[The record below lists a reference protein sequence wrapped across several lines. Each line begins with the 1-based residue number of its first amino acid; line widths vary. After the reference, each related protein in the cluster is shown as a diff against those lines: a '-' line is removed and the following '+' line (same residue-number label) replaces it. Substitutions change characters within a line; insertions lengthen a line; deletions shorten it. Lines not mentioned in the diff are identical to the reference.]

1 MFVPRLDMAALLVA
15 VAGAP
20 PVAAADVVGVRLAS
34 DLGASDV
41 SFLIA
46 DFSGRALT
54 RLVHT
59 HTATSEP
66 RRYGTRRAHDHEL
79 AESVPFAGTVHG
91 QVLASQTIDVELA
104 DGEFRVL
111 APVSNRGE
119 AIGLLELSLSESPD
133 DATFA
138 DVALAA
144 QVLAYVVIANRRF
157 TDLYTWGQRSVPLT
171 LAAEIQHRLLPGA
184 YTCEAGPFTLAAW
197 LEPSGN
203 VGGDTF
209 DFSLERDTLHLSIT
223 DAMGHA
229 LDSAVLATVFV
240 GALRNARRANVSLE
254 QQVDLANRSLRSHT
268 RGHAFVTGQV
278 VRIDLT
284 TGAARI
290 VNAGHPR
297 PFRLRGGLVQEV
309 PLVADPPFGILE
321 RQVYDAQ
328 ELSLE
333 AGDRLLFFTDGMIE
347 RDAVNFDLA
356 SLVEDSAHM
365 HPREAVQHVVQ
376 GFLGAVGGELTD
388 DATAMCVDWHGRGVP
403 A

>member
-1 MFVPRLDMAALLVA
+1 MSRLRLAALLAA

-20 PVAAADVVGVRLAS
+20 PVAAADVVGAQLAS

-59 HTATSEP
+59 RTATITP
-66 RRYGTRRAHDHEL
+66 HRHGRRRAHAHEL
-79 AESVPFAGTVHG
+79 AESVPFAGTAHG
-91 QVLASQTIDVELA
+91 RVLASQAIDFQLV

-119 AIGLLELSLSESPD
+119 AIGVLELGLARSPD
-133 DATFA
+133 DATLA

-144 QVLAYVVIANRRF
+144 QMLAYVVIANRRF

-184 YTCEAGPFTLAAW
+184 YTCEAGQFTLAAW

-254 QQVDLANRSLRSHT
+254 QQVDLANRSLRGHT

-278 VRIDLT
+278 ARIDLT
-284 TGAARI
+284 SGAASI

-297 PFRLRGGLVQEV
+297 PFRLRAGVVEEV
-309 PLVADPPFGILE
+309 PLAADPPFGLVDA
-321 RQVYDAQ
+321 RAYVAQ

-333 AGDRLLFFTDGMIE
+333 DGDRLMFFTDGMIE
-347 RDAVNFDLA
+347 RDAADFDLA
-356 SLVEDSAHM
+356 SLVADGARM

-376 GFLGAVGGELTD
+376 GFLGAVGGQLSD
-388 DATAMCVDWHGRGVP
+388 DATAMCLDWHGRAP
-403 A
+403 TRS

>member
-1 MFVPRLDMAALLVA
+1 MAALLAA
-15 VAGAP
+15 VADAP
-20 PVAAADVVGVRLAS
+20 PVRAAEVVGAQLAS
-34 DLGASDV
+34 ELGASDV

-46 DFSGRALT
+46 DFSGRALA

-59 HTATSEP
+59 RIATTEP
-66 RRYGTRRAHDHEL
+66 RRTGGRRAHGHEL
-79 AESVPFAGTVHG
+79 AERVPFGATAHG
-91 QVLASQTIDVELA
+91 RVLASQAIEVEKEE
-104 DGEFRVL
+104 DGFRVL

-119 AIGLLELSLSESPD
+119 AIGLLELGFEESPD
-133 DATFA
+133 EAVLA
-138 DVALAA
+138 GVALAA
-144 QVLAYVVIANRRF
+144 QVLAYVVITNRRF

-184 YTCEAGPFTLAAW
+184 YTCDAGQFTLAAW

-229 LDSAVLATVFV
+229 LDSAVLATIFV

-254 QQVDLANRSLRSHT
+254 QQVDLASMSLRSYT
-268 RGHAFVTGQV
+268 RGQAFVTGQV

-284 TGAARI
+284 SGAAMI

-297 PFRLRGGLVQEV
+297 PLLLRGGKVQEV
-309 PLVADPPFGILE
+309 PLAADPPFGLVDG
-321 RQVYDAQ
+321 RRYAAQ

-333 AGDRLLFFTDGMIE
+333 AGDRLLFYTDGMIE
-347 RDAVNFDLA
+347 RDAAHFDLA
-356 SLVEDSAHM
+356 GLVADGALE
-365 HPREAVQHVVQ
+365 HPREAVQHVVH
-376 GFLGAVGGELTD
+376 GFLGALGGELTD
-388 DATAMCVDWHGRGVP
+388 DATAMCVDWHGPRG
-403 A
+403 